1 MELNGTNTLVAY
13 FSHKG
18 QNYSNGSIVNLQK
31 GNTEVAAETIA
42 GITGADLFEI
52 VPENTYPN
60 EYKECTDAAM
70 TELRSGSRPRL
81 SSPFWSPMIFP
92 ASSCCPS
99 APMWAAEWVSVRPI

>member
-1 MELNGTNTLVAY
+1 MKDNGGPFMELNGTNTLVAY

-52 VPENTYPN
+52 VRRIPI
-60 EYKECTDAAM
+60 
-70 TELRSGSRPRL
+70 
-81 SSPFWSPMIFP
+81 PMNIKN
-92 ASSCCPS
+92 
-99 APMWAAEWVSVRPI
+99 APMRR